1 MKKLGRKSWDLWSI
15 NIGSLLLIGAALVF
29 PDTVLPILLGIPF
42 LVFLPGYAI
51 LVVLFPARKDLNVL
65 ERSAISFG
73 VSLAIVPVV
82 GIGLNL
88 FEVGAKLSL
97 ILEIISVI
105 ALLFA
110 LIGLFAR
117 QRAAEAYLPV
127 AVGGAWVWA
136 TSFARKGGK
145 GQKVMSV
152 VLVIALVASAL
163 ALVFVVANP
172 AQGESFTEFYILN
185 TNGNATNY
193 PHNLAVGQA
202 ASVTLG
208 IINHEHRQVN
218 YTLEVWLTGV
228 TVANNQTSIHSMYYF
243 ETRNLTLANV
253 PVDLQDNTTT
263 QYETN
268 YTFQVQLPGVYK
280 LFFLLYLDHEPV
292 LPDSPM
298 IPYHNYAATQSF
310 RITDAFSNKV
320 MSLNLPLNVA

>member
-15 NIGSLLLIGAALVF
+15 VIGSLLLIGVALVL
-29 PDTVLPILLGIPF
+29 PDSVLLILLGIPF

-51 LVVLFPARKDLNVL
+51 LVVLFPGLRDLNIL

-73 VSLAIVPVV
+73 VSVAIIPVV

-88 FEVGAKLSL
+88 SEVGARLPL
-97 ILEIISVI
+97 ILEIIAVI

-110 LIGLFAR
+110 LIGLFTR
-117 QRAAEAYLPV
+117 KRTVEAYLPV
-127 AVGGAWVWA
+127 ALGAAWIWA

-145 GQKVMSV
+145 AQKVLSV
-152 VLVIALVASAL
+152 VLAIALVASAL
-163 ALVFVVANP
+163 VLVFVVSEP
-172 AQGESFTEFYILN
+172 AQGQSFTEFYILN

-193 PHNLAVGQA
+193 PHNLVVSQA

-218 YTLEVWLTGV
+218 YSLEIWLVSV
-228 TVANNQTSIHSMYYF
+228 TVANNQTSLHSMYYF

-253 PVDLQDNTTT
+253 PVDVQDNTTT

-298 IPYHNYAATQSF
+298 IPYHNYAPTQAF
-310 RITDAFSNKV
+310 RITDAFNNKV